1 MSEAKSD
8 AVWSEDM
15 DKEAHIGTYDAFIK
29 GATYGT
35 IAVIA
40 VVILLAII
48 TL

>member
-8 AVWSEDM
+8 AVWSEEM
-15 DKEAHIGTYDAFIK
+15 DKEAHIGTYDAFLK

-35 IAVIA
+35 IGVI
-40 VVILLAII
+40 VVLILLAII